1 MFFRR
6 QNKLTLKLKVKQIT
20 KKLTIPPTSCYHPTV
35 GLLFLQM
42 LNMPMHSQQM
52 NVQFLESNFI

>member
-6 QNKLTLKLKVKQIT
+6 QNKLTIKLKVKQIT
-20 KKLTIPPTSCYHPTV
+20 KKVTIPPTLCYHPTV